1 MIPATSCKAVTSHFC
16 FNANKNPINY
26 KMQFFTNEYDFMFNR
41 LLPQMLTATLC
52 GGIVGYGREKRHK
65 PAGFRTL
72 ILICVGCTLYSSI
85 GFYISE
91 KMPNIDPTR
100 IIGQIA
106 TGIGFLGAGAIV
118 KSDQKVTG
126 VTTAA
131 FIWAMSGISILI
143 GSNMYLIPVTV
154 TLFLVFITWLFEK
167 FEDRLHRDHSHE

>member
-1 MIPATSCKAVTSHFC
+1 
-16 FNANKNPINY
+16 
-26 KMQFFTNEYDFMFNR
+26 
-41 LLPQMLTATLC
+41 
-52 GGIVGYGREKRHK
+52 
-65 PAGFRTL
+65 
-72 ILICVGCTLYSSI
+72 
-85 GFYISE
+85 
-91 KMPNIDPTR
+91 MPNIDPTR

>member
-1 MIPATSCKAVTSHFC
+1 MD
-16 FNANKNPINY
+16 
-26 KMQFFTNEYDFMFNR
+26 FFKGEYDFLINR
-41 LLPQMLTATLC
+41 LLPQLLTAMLC

-65 PAGFRTL
+65 PAGIRTL

-85 GFYISE
+85 GFYLAE

-106 TGIGFLGAGAIV
+106 AGIGFLGAGAIV

-131 FIWAMSGISILI
+131 FIWAVSGISILI
-143 GSNMYLIPVTV
+143 GSNMYLTPITV
-154 TLFLVFITWLFEK
+154 TIFLVFITWIFEK
-167 FEDRLHRDHSHE
+167 LEYRLHKSHSHE

>member
-1 MIPATSCKAVTSHFC
+1 MEF
-16 FNANKNPINY
+16 FN
-26 KMQFFTNEYDFMFNR
+26 NEYDFMFNR

-52 GGIVGYGREKRHK
+52 GGIIGYGREKRHK
-65 PAGFRTL
+65 PAGIRTL

-91 KMPNIDPTR
+91 KMHNIDPTR

-131 FIWAMSGISILI
+131 FIWASSGISILI
-143 GSNMYLIPVTV
+143 GSNMYVFPITV
-154 TLFLVFITWLFEK
+154 TFFLVFITWLFEK
-167 FEDRLHRDHSHE
+167 LEDRLHRDHAHD